1 MGIDNCYDNL
11 QIKVRQVRRLENSNI
26 QEDLS
31 QNQLD
36 AVF

>member
-1 MGIDNCYDNL
+1 MDIDNCYDNL
-11 QIKVRQVRRLENSNI
+11 QIKVRQVRRLENSKI

>member
-1 MGIDNCYDNL
+1 MDIDNCYDNL
-11 QIKVRQVRRLENSNI
+11 QIKVRQVRRLENSKM